1 MDSINVNY
9 GMLNLESYNPILTD
23 MQQACPNFGKTETV
37 NFSKNYNFFYVFCIS
52 SSTGMSQTTI
62 TFSTLMKPRVQI
74 QLLGCALNLYEN
86 SMSVSCGGSS
96 SANPFIFVT
105 AIPCDI

>member
-9 GMLNLESYNPILTD
+9 GMLNLESYNPVLTD
-23 MQQACPNFGKTETV
+23 MQQACPNFGQTETV
-37 NFSKNYNFFYVFCIS
+37 NFRKNYNFFYVFCIS
-52 SSTGMSQTTI
+52 GSTGMSQYTI
-62 TFSTLMKPRVQI
+62 TFSTLMKAGARI
-74 QLLGCALNLYEN
+74 QLLSSTLSLNQN

-96 SANPFIFVT
+96 SANPFIFAT